1 MLKFVSRNFIVI
13 NYFICFPGGHAKP
26 PPLPPPLPKQT
37 SSKHTPPPPVAPP
50 TAGAGDGKK
59 LSLPLKEIKSLIS
72 KFSLPGTNIA
82 IFEML
87 LKAFQVPPPHS
98 VSSVQVGTFF
108 WIFATICLSVLHYI
122 YAYIYIYIFFFFTDK
137 WGTWSNWASCSKT
150 CGEGRRARSRECAGY
165 NCTGPAVNKEAC
177 FLQDCPGT
185 GNDIL
190 WLYVFCC
197 LITKLLLKNNFK
209 CIFSTIN

>member
-108 WIFATICLSVLHYI
+108 WIFATICLSVLQYI
-122 YAYIYIYIFFFFTDK
+122 YAYIYIYFVH
-137 WGTWSNWASCSKT
+137 
-150 CGEGRRARSRECAGY
+150 R
-165 NCTGPAVNKEAC
+165 
-177 FLQDCPGT
+177 QM
-185 GNDIL
+185 GNMEQL
-190 WLYVFCC
+190 GV
-197 LITKLLLKNNFK
+197 LLKNLWWG
-209 CIFSTIN
+209 TTGEVTWMRRL